1 MGSSESMIPS
11 KKGSLFGSQPSRKE
25 KHPFSQRFRSSF
37 SRLMFK
43 KLDYIQ
49 WICTVVVFLCLVVVF
64 QMFLPISV
72 VEKSGNSFRAVR
84 MRSGNVSYYKDFKN
98 YVFDIENYAL
108 DIGEDAIFVPKISEK
123 IRRKDVGRDM
133 NLLNQTVLHFGYRK
147 PQLALVFG
155 ELLVDSQALLMATIA
170 AALLEIGYGIQVFS
184 IEDGPVRN
192 VWISLKVPVTVIQTC
207 GKADGAVDWL
217 NYDGIIV
224 SSLEAKGAF
233 SCFLQ
238 EPFKSIPLIW
248 IIHENSLAYRSKQ
261 YTASGKTGLLND
273 WRRSFNRSTV
283 VVFPNYALP
292 MIYSTFDAGNFYV
305 IPGSP
310 AESLDADAFMAIQ
323 KHDLRIRM
331 GHGRE
336 DLVVAIVGSQFLY
349 KGMWLGHAIV
359 LQALSPL
366 LADFPSGKD
375 NSSAQLRIIVHSGEL
390 TNNYSVALETMA
402 HSLKYPRGI
411 IEHIAGD
418 LNTNSVL
425 ATADVVIYG
434 SLLEEQSF
442 PDILTKAMCFEKPIV
457 APDIPMIRKY
467 VDDRVNGYLFPKD
480 SSRLLRQIVS
490 EVISNG
496 KISPQARH
504 IASIGRSTAKNL
516 MVSEAIEEY
525 ASLIQNILRF
535 PSELKDR
542 TDHSHGTWEEAYRN
556 AKKVDRLKNDLHER
570 DDGELERTGQPLCI
584 MGHGRED
591 LVVAIVGSQ
600 FLYKGMWLGHA
611 IVLQALSPLLAD
623 FPSGK
628 DNSSAQLRIIV
639 HSGEL
644 TNNYSVAL
652 ETMAHSLKYPR
663 GIIEH
668 IAGDL
673 NTNSVLA
680 TADVVIYGSLLEEQS
695 FPDILT
701 KAMCFEKPIVAPDI
715 PMIRK
720 YVDDRVNGYLF
731 PKDSSR
737 LLRQIVSEVISNG
750 KISPQARHIA
760 SIGRSTAK
768 NLMVSE
774 AIEEY
779 ASLIQNILRFPSEVV
794 PPKAVSEISPNIKE
808 QWQWH
813 LFEADPKLTYENKT
827 TRSHTFLDKYEDKW
841 NLSQNNRS
849 TIIVSSNDSFVYS
862 IWEEEKLIQMAITT
876 KRREDEELKDRTDHS
891 HGTWEEAY
899 RNAKKVDRL
908 KNDLH
913 ERDDGELERTGQ
925 PLCMYEPY
933 YGEGSW
939 PFLHRRS
946 LYRGV
951 SLSTKGRRP
960 GRDDVD
966 APSRLPLLTNTYY
979 RDVLG
984 EYGAFFAIA
993 NIIDRLH
1000 KNAWVGFQS
1009 WRATA
1014 RKASLSR
1021 TAENALLGA
1030 IQSKKFGDALYF
1042 WVRMDTD
1049 PRNPLRKDFWS
1060 FCDTINAG
1068 NCKFAFS
1075 EAMRRMYGLKDDM
1088 HSLPPMPIDGDTWS
1102 VMQSWTL
1109 PTRSFLEFVMFSR
1122 MFVDALDM
1130 QMYDEHHSTG
1140 HCPLSLSKDKHCY
1153 SRLLELLVNVW
1164 AYHSARRM
1172 VYVNP
1177 ETGVMQEQ
1185 HKFKSRRGKMWIK
1198 WFSYSILKSM
1208 DEDLAELS
1216 DSRDPNRHW
1225 LWPLTGEVFWQGLYE
1240 RERNLRQKQR
1250 EKRKQNSLEK
1260 QDRMR
1265 RRHRQQVIGKYV
1277 KPPPEGEESSNSTL
1291 LAAKAS
1297 RSTINTTLK

>member
-323 KHDLRIRM
+323 KHDLRIR
-331 GHGRE
+331 
-336 DLVVAIVGSQFLY
+336 
-349 KGMWLGHAIV
+349 
-359 LQALSPL
+359 
-366 LADFPSGKD
+366 
-375 NSSAQLRIIVHSGEL
+375 
-390 TNNYSVALETMA
+390 
-402 HSLKYPRGI
+402 
-411 IEHIAGD
+411 
-418 LNTNSVL
+418 
-425 ATADVVIYG
+425 
-434 SLLEEQSF
+434 
-442 PDILTKAMCFEKPIV
+442 
-457 APDIPMIRKY
+457 
-467 VDDRVNGYLFPKD
+467 
-480 SSRLLRQIVS
+480 
-490 EVISNG
+490 
-496 KISPQARH
+496 
-504 IASIGRSTAKNL
+504 
-516 MVSEAIEEY
+516 
-525 ASLIQNILRF
+525 
-535 PSELKDR
+535 
-542 TDHSHGTWEEAYRN
+542 
-556 AKKVDRLKNDLHER
+556 
-570 DDGELERTGQPLCI
+570 